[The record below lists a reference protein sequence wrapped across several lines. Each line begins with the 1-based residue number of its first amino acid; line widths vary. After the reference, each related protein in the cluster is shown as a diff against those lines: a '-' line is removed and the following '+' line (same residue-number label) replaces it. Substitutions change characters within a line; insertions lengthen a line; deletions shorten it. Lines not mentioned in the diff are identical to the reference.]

1 MNVFEKVPPWA
12 DFFNI
17 LLRLKRTAEV
27 SKVIIGV
34 PKELKDNEFRVGVV
48 PGGVEEL
55 TAAGHRVIV
64 ERGAGKGSGIEDSE
78 LQDAGAEIVARPADL
93 FRRAEM
99 ILKVKEPQPSEY
111 PLIRPGQI
119 LFCYFHFAAS
129 KELTRALLKTRSVAI
144 AYETIRLDSGE
155 HPLLTPMSEVAGKMA
170 IQEGAKYLER
180 SMGGTGILLGGVA
193 GVRPAKVVVLGG
205 GVVGANA
212 AKTAAGLGARVT
224 VLDVNPGRL
233 RHLEEVLPK
242 NVITLVSNRRVIR
255 EEARDAD
262 LLVGAV
268 YIEGAKAPRLV
279 TEEMVKKMKPGSV
292 IVDVAIDQGGC
303 VETSRP
309 TTHSRPVYNRHGVVH
324 YCVTNIPGA
333 VGMTSTYALTNSTL
347 PFVLEI
353 ARHGY
358 REAVQRNPAIR
369 HGLNLDRGKLVH
381 PAIKAA
387 FQAKK

>member
-1 MNVFEKVPPWA
+1 
-12 DFFNI
+12 
-17 LLRLKRTAEV
+17 
-27 SKVIIGV
+27 VIIGV
-34 PKELKDNEFRVGVV
+34 PREIKDNEYRVGIV

-55 TAAGHRVIV
+55 VSAGHSVFI
-64 ERGAGKGSGIEDSE
+64 EKGAGQGSGISN
-78 LQDAGAEIVARPADL
+78 QDFAEAGARLGSRQEV
-93 FRRAEM
+93 FRKSEM

-111 PLIRPGQI
+111 PLLRKGQI
-119 LFCYFHFAAS
+119 VFGYFHFAAS
-129 KELTRALLKTRSVAI
+129 QALTRAIQKTKIVAI

-180 SMGGTGILLGGVA
+180 SMGGKGILLGGVA
-193 GVRPAKVVVLGG
+193 GVRPAKVVILGG
-205 GVVGANA
+205 GVVGSNA

-224 VLDVNPGRL
+224 LLDVNPSRL
-233 RHLEEVLPK
+233 RHLEEIMPK

-255 EEARDAD
+255 EEVKDTD

-268 YIEGAKAPRLV
+268 YVEGAKAPFLV
-279 TEEMVKKMKPGSV
+279 TQAMVRQMKPGSV

-309 TTHSRPVYNRHGVVH
+309 TTHSHPVYVKYGVVH

-333 VGMTSTYALTNSTL
+333 VGITSTYALTNATL

-353 ARHGY
+353 ARAGY
-358 REAVQRNPAIR
+358 RQAVQRSAAIR
-369 HGLNLDRGKLVH
+369 HGLNIDQGELVH
-381 PAIKAA
+381 PAIQAA
-387 FQAKK
+387 FKK

>member
-1 MNVFEKVPPWA
+1 
-12 DFFNI
+12 
-17 LLRLKRTAEV
+17 L
-27 SKVIIGV
+27 IIGV

-55 TAAGHRVIV
+55 AAAGHSVLI
-64 ERGAGKGSGIEDSE
+64 EKGAGLGSGITDAEFRE
-78 LQDAGAEIVARPADL
+78 AGAEMVARREDL

-99 ILKVKEPQPSEY
+99 ILKVKEPQPSEIS
-111 PLIRPGQI
+111 LIRRGQI

-129 KELTRALLKTRSVAI
+129 RELTQAILKTKSVAI
-144 AYETIRLDSGE
+144 AYETIRLSSGE

-180 SMGGTGILLGGVA
+180 SMGGKGILLGGVT
-193 GVRPAKVVVLGG
+193 GVRPAKVVILGG
-205 GVVGANA
+205 GVVGSNA
-212 AKTAAGLGARVT
+212 AKTAAGVGARVT

-233 RHLEEVLPK
+233 RHLAEILPK
-242 NVITLVSNRRVIR
+242 NVTTLVSNRRVIR
-255 EEARDAD
+255 EEVREAD
-262 LLVGAV
+262 LLIGAI
-268 YIEGAKAPRLV
+268 YIEGAKASRLV
-279 TEEMVKKMKPGSV
+279 TEEMVKQMKPGSV

-303 VETSRP
+303 VETARP
-309 TTHSRPVYNRHGVVH
+309 TTHSKPVYTQHGIVH

-358 REAVQRNPAIR
+358 QEAVKKNPAIQ
-369 HGLNLDRGKLVH
+369 HGLNIDRGRLVH
-381 PAIKAA
+381 PAVKAA
-387 FQAKK
+387 FKK

>member
-1 MNVFEKVPPWA
+1 M
-12 DFFNI
+12 
-17 LLRLKRTAEV
+17 
-27 SKVIIGV
+27 IIGV
-34 PKELKDNEFRVGVV
+34 PKEVKDNEYRVGIV

-55 TAAGHRVIV
+55 TAAGHLVLI
-64 ERGAGKGSGIEDSE
+64 EKGAGLGSGITDGEFKE
-78 LQDAGAEIVARPADL
+78 AGAEIITRKEEL
-93 FRRAEM
+93 FRRSQM
-99 ILKVKEPQPSEY
+99 ILKVKEPQAAEF

-129 KELTRALLKTRSVAI
+129 PELTQAILKTKSTAI
-144 AYETIRLDSGE
+144 AYETIRLASGE

-170 IQEGAKYLER
+170 VQEGAKYLEI
-180 SMGGTGILLGGVA
+180 SMGGKGILLGGVA
-193 GVRPAKVVVLGG
+193 GVRPAKVVILGG
-205 GVVGANA
+205 GVVGLNA

-224 VLDVNPGRL
+224 VLDVNPSRL
-233 RHLEEVLPK
+233 RHLEDILPK

-255 EEARDAD
+255 EEVRDTD
-262 LLVGAV
+262 LLIGAI

-279 TEEMVKKMKPGSV
+279 TEEMVKQMKPGSV

-303 VETSRP
+303 VETAKP
-309 TTHSRPVYNRHGVVH
+309 TTHSHPVYTKHGVVH

-358 REAVQRNPAIR
+358 KDAVKKNPAIA
-369 HGLNLDRGKLVH
+369 HGLNIDKGLLIH

-387 FQAKK
+387 FKSSMK